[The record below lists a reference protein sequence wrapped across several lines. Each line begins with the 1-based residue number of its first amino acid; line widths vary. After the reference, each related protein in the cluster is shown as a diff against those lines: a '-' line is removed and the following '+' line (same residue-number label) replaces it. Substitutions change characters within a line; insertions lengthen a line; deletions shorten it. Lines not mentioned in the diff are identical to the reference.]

1 MGLARHA
8 YVETNFYRMPLVHLG
23 GASCHLVELG
33 DASCHLVELE
43 NCILPQRDQVT
54 SGYFFMGI
62 IVAEEYTLALNL
74 I

>member
-23 GASCHLVELG
+23 GASCHLVEL
-33 DASCHLVELE
+33 E
-43 NCILPQRDQVT
+43 NYILPQRDQVT

-62 IVAEEYTLALNL
+62 IVAEEYILALNL